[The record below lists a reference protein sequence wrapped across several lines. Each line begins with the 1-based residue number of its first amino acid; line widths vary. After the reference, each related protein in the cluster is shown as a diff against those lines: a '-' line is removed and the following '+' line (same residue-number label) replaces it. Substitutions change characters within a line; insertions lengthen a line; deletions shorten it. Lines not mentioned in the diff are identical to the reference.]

1 MRMIEK
7 ILGVAGL
14 MLLGMS
20 LGVAVTAGGAS
31 RTKVRAKRKADLRV
45 QRADAQ
51 VKAAKEQ
58 ARKEIEMAAA
68 AVVAEKA
75 RARRREKARKTR

>member
-1 MRMIEK
+1 MIEK

-20 LGVAVTAGGAS
+20 LGVAVTAGGAN
-31 RTKVRAKRKADLRV
+31 RTKTRARRKADLRV

-75 RARRREKARKTR
+75 RARRREKARKAR